1 MKWFNKMVNEWFQV
15 NLNCRETD
23 FLALAGF
30 VGIFITF
37 IFTMFTA
44 IFPNI

>member
-23 FLALAGF
+23 FLALGGF
-30 VGIFITF
+30 IGVFITF

-44 IFPNI
+44 VFPNI